1 MSERILQI
9 ESCEDCSH
17 FDQSIVPGYF
27 CSKLGLELHENEDGI
42 FKIPEECELKKVE
55 DYLFLKHGDL
65 KELFDKY
72 NGVE

>member
-9 ESCEDCSH
+9 ETCEECSH
-17 FDQSIVPGYF
+17 FERQNFDSYF
-27 CSKLGLELHENEDGI
+27 CAKMNTPVEANEDGI